1 MSVSESSTSSSQALP
16 ARAFPSRETA
26 SDSKGSRD
34 SCSSSSAPSASSS
47 QLQMELP
54 LDTSCGRT
62 YQAALAAVPGAR
74 RARISDACSES
85 WMSAG
90 TVWRG
95 DVWTANLPEYMT
107 GRAVD
112 SEGRLRNAAGVSTL
126 WEVLDATAPR
136 KYSLSV
142 LACEGIIR
150 RVEKHGRNLPKM
162 LTDALQSVI
171 RKS

>member
-1 MSVSESSTSSSQALP
+1 MNASESSTSSSQARH
-16 ARAFPSRETA
+16 ARASRSQETA
-26 SDSKGSRD
+26 SDSRASPG
-34 SCSSSSAPSASSS
+34 SCSSSSAPSRNSS

-54 LDTSCGRT
+54 LDTSYGRT
-62 YQAALAAVPGAR
+62 CQAALAAVPGAR
-74 RARISDACSES
+74 RARISDVCSES

-95 DVWTANLPEYMT
+95 DVLTANLPEYMT

-126 WEVLDATAPR
+126 WEVLDVTAPR

-142 LACEGIIR
+142 LACEGIIQ
-150 RVEKHGRNLPKM
+150 RVERHGRGLPKM
-162 LTDALQSVI
+162 LMDALKSVI
-171 RKS
+171 PES